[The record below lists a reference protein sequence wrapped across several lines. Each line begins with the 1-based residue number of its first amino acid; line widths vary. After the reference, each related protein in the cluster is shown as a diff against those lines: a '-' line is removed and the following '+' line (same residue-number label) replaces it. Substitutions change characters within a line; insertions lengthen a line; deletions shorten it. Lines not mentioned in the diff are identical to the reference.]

1 MNFLAS
7 NQVSLDSSV
16 SRASGTDC
24 FLLSVWVQIPDTPKC
39 FCFFLCW
46 SWVNWIPK
54 LFILVHF
61 GLFILHVIYY
71 WINPFVFFLLDQRI
85 PGSNP
90 QWSKYTNFKA
100 QKHHDS
106 QELTIPDF
114 NHLSSYFMEKILA
127 YTNPAHRNT
136 LKMSFYCDETK
147 LFGVK
152 LQNVSFFTFR

>member
-1 MNFLAS
+1 MKFLAL
-7 NQVSLDSSV
+7 NQVRLDSSV
-16 SRASGTDC
+16 SRASDILC
-24 FLLSVWVQIPDTPKC
+24 NFFWVCGFKSQTLQNV
-39 FCFFLCW
+39 FVFFLCW
-46 SWVNWIPK
+46 IWVDWIPK

-114 NHLSSYFMEKILA
+114 NHLSSYFMEKILVYA
-127 YTNPAHRNT
+127 NSTPHIA
-136 LKMSFYCDETK
+136 LKMSFSYSKTK
-147 LFGVK
+147 YF
-152 LQNVSFFTFR
+152 